1 MVWCLFVLHVSSP
14 WYHVSAALPAAG
26 PTVYVLTAVVGVLLR
41 RAVRRYQLQVELM
54 SADPD
59 YADHVAHTV
68 NKWLA
73 VTQFVVY
80 NISVILIFT
89 INTALYG

>member
-1 MVWCLFVLHVSSP
+1 VF
-14 WYHVSAALPAAG
+14 AG
-26 PTVYVLTAVVGVLLR
+26 VRHAPLCLTAGLGNSGNPGLRMWR
-41 RAVRRYQLQVELM
+41 RAVRRYQLQAELM
-54 SADPD
+54 YADPD

-73 VTQFVVY
+73 VTQFVAY